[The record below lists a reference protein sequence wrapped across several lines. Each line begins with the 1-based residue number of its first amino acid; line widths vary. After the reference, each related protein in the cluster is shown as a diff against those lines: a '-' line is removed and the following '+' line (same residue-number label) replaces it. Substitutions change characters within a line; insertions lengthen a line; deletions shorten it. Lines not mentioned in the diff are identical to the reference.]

1 MYPDVVAFVKSKII
15 QQFEDVWMAKEIET
29 REIYWTW
36 KETRGRSRQRWLG
49 MEGFTYQGWNVI
61 SWKLGS

>member
-29 REIYWTW
+29 REIY
-36 KETRGRSRQRWLG
+36 
-49 MEGFTYQGWNVI
+49 
-61 SWKLGS
+61 